1 MLDLFGNEIIE
12 RAAGSNK
19 IFTCLAASNHSGG
32 GTDSQKIIMQ
42 RNQKPCRNFLR
53 LKNSVTQF

>member
-19 IFTCLAASNHSGG
+19 SSLVLLQVIIHRQ
-32 GTDSQKIIMQ
+32 TDSQKIIMQ
-42 RNQKPCRNFLR
+42 QNQKPCRNFLR
-53 LKNSVTQF
+53 LISSVIQF